1 MERYMVIAT
10 INGKDFMCSV
20 DATSAYAAEH
30 VILDLGICGK
40 HKYGV
45 EACMAFDK
53 DSVKT
58 DTFIGAMLS
67 ANTVS
72 WAEIVDIIDE
82 RNAEIHA
89 SDEAEARIAEIDK
102 LVEEHKKEIALL
114 TAERNAKQMLIEK

>member
-1 MERYMVIAT
+1 MERYMIIAK
-10 INGKDFMCSV
+10 INGKDFLCSV

-30 VILDLGICGK
+30 MVLDLGICGK

-45 EACMAFDK
+45 EACMAYDAEAA
-53 DSVKT
+53 KT
-58 DTFIGAMLS
+58 DAFIGAMLY

-102 LVEEHKKEIALL
+102 LIEEYEKEIALL
-114 TAERNAKQMLIEK
+114 KTERNVKQMLVEK

>member
-1 MERYMVIAT
+1 
-10 INGKDFMCSV
+10 
-20 DATSAYAAEH
+20 
-30 VILDLGICGK
+30 
-40 HKYGV
+40 
-45 EACMAFDK
+45 MAFDAE
-53 DSVKT
+53 SAKT

>member
-1 MERYMVIAT
+1 MERYMVITT
-10 INGKDFMCSV
+10 INGKDFICSV

-30 VILDLGICGK
+30 MILDLGICGK

-45 EACMAFDK
+45 EACMAYDAEAA
-53 DSVKT
+53 KT

-72 WAEIVDIIDE
+72 WSELVDIVDE

-89 SDEAEARIAEIDK
+89 SDEAEERIAEIDK
-102 LVEEHKKEIALL
+102 LIKEHEKEIALL
-114 TAERNAKQMLIEK
+114 TAERKAKQLIFEK

>member
-30 VILDLGICGK
+30 MILDLGICGK

-45 EACMAFDK
+45 EACMAYDAEAA
-53 DSVKT
+53 KT

-89 SDEAEARIAEIDK
+89 SDEAETRIAEIDK
-102 LVEEHKKEIALL
+102 LIKEHEKEIALL

>member
-30 VILDLGICGK
+30 MILDLGICGK

-45 EACMAFDK
+45 EACMAYDAEA
-53 DSVKT
+53 VKT

-82 RNAEIHA
+82 RNAEIHT
-89 SDEAEARIAEIDK
+89 SDEAEERIVEIDK
-102 LVEEHKKEIALL
+102 LIKEHEKEIALL
-114 TAERNAKQMLIEK
+114 TTERKVKQMIVKK

>member
-10 INGKDFMCSV
+10 IDSKDFMCSV

-30 VILDLGICGK
+30 MILDLGICGK

-45 EACMAFDK
+45 EACMAYDAEAIR
-53 DSVKT
+53 T

-89 SDEAEARIAEIDK
+89 SDEAENRIAEINNLIK
-102 LVEEHKKEIALL
+102 EHEKEIALL
-114 TAERNAKQMLIEK
+114 TAERNAKQMIIEK